1 MASGFSTLNSKIRQL
16 QSHPQPLR
24 SSLSSSSNSAATTS
38 MANTSATTTTNN
50 SMVIGS
56 ITLPASSTEEVL
68 QLEES
73 LAVESTKT
81 DYVSQV
87 FYLCIF

>member
-1 MASGFSTLNSKIRQL
+1 MINMKKFTYIYFF
-16 QSHPQPLR
+16 
-24 SSLSSSSNSAATTS
+24 TYY
-38 MANTSATTTTNN
+38 
-50 SMVIGS
+50 IGDRELLFL
-56 ITLPASSTEEVL
+56 LPASSTEEVL